1 MLAKVKI
8 DLANIQTPNLDTSP
22 NTKKCMV
29 GSDFIEKKIVEVK
42 KYDEIGAFDGKQ
54 MSQK

>member
-29 GSDFIEKKIVEVK
+29 SSDFIEKKIVEVK
-42 KYDEIGAFDGKQ
+42 KYDEIGAFDGT
-54 MSQK
+54 